1 MKKAEEFIPIMNKVS
16 ETVIVSERQYWNREF
31 IVRLIKQ
38 AQLEAVEETVK
49 LCAENAAM
57 TGYYSEPSSVQSIRT
72 KSIKRLWENK
82 ATGFKVE
89 VSLKIDKDSILDCA
103 EILKKEIE

>member
-16 ETVIVSERQYWNREF
+16 ETVIVSGRQYWNREF

-38 AQLEAVEETVK
+38 AQLEAIEETVN
-49 LCAENAAM
+49 LCAKNAA
-57 TGYYSEPSSVQSIRT
+57 TVHDEKLLDEISPGLTSNDLIYKP
-72 KSIKRLWENK
+72 
-82 ATGFKVE
+82 
-89 VSLKIDKDSILDCA
+89 SILNCA

>member
-1 MKKAEEFIPIMNKVS
+1 MKKAEEFIPFMNKVS
-16 ETVIVSERQYWNREF
+16 ETVIVSGRQYWNREF

-49 LCAENAAM
+49 LCAENA
-57 TGYYSEPSSVQSIRT
+57 SV
-72 KSIKRLWENK
+72 ENRQLNPNSPI
-82 ATGFKVE
+82 FNQYWKV
-89 VSLKIDKDSILDCA
+89 SKKSILDCA